1 MSSTVFC
8 LRAFVLGLLAAS
20 VAWASPVLAD
30 DDDESTPK
38 FTIGSKAPALDIE
51 HWMNDGEGKF
61 DHTTALKSD
70 KVYVVEFWAT
80 WCPPC
85 IASMPHLSE
94 TQLKYADKGVQ
105 IISVSDEDLETVEA
119 FLEKEVPKKD
129 VKYAEL
135 TKNYC
140 LTVDPDGSVYNDYFR
155 AAGQSGIPFA
165 FIVGKQGFV
174 EWMGHPMDMDK
185 PLAEVIEGKW
195 DRDAFAVKMKEE
207 QAQEA
212 AMLKVLQKIGK
223 KMQSI
228 QAKIEEGEAEEGLK
242 MLDELIADEEFAA
255 AKTRL
260 EEMREQIVIMYVGGA
275 EGVKG
280 LKALVEK
287 NKDNPELLY
296 QVASTLLEKHTEE
309 PLDADMFAAA
319 TEAAEMSVKADPEN
333 GAALDTLA
341 HYLHANSDL
350 DRAIEIQEQAVKH
363 ADGQEAEVE
372 AFLKQ
377 LKAEKAKAGK

>member
-1 MSSTVFC
+1 M
-8 LRAFVLGLLAAS
+8 GLLAAS
-20 VAWASPVLAD
+20 VAIASPVLAD
-30 DDDESTPK
+30 DDDDDSTPK

-85 IASMPHLSE
+85 IASMPHLSK

-105 IISVSDEDLETVEA
+105 IISVSDEDLETVEK
-119 FLEKEVPKKD
+119 FLEQEVPKKEIT
-129 VKYAEL
+129 YAEL

-155 AAGQSGIPFA
+155 AAGQSGIPCA
-165 FIVGKQGFV
+165 FIVGKEGFV
-174 EWMGHPMDMDK
+174 EWIGHPMEMDK
-185 PLAEVIEGKW
+185 PLAEVLDGKW
-195 DRDAFAVKMKEE
+195 DRDAYAVKVKEE
-207 QAQEA
+207 QAAEA
-212 AMLKVLQKIGK
+212 AMMKVQRQIDK

-228 QAKIEEGEAEEGLK
+228 QAKIEEGEAEEGVK

-255 AKTRL
+255 AKPTL
-260 EEMREQIVIMYVGGA
+260 EQMREQIVIMYIGGA

-287 NKDNPELLY
+287 NKDNPEMLN
-296 QVASTLLEKHTEE
+296 QVAWTLFEKHTEE

-319 TEAAEMSVKADPEN
+319 TEAAEMAVKADPEN
-333 GAALDTLA
+333 GAVLDTLA
-341 HYLHANSDL
+341 HYLHANGDL

-363 ADGQEAEVE
+363 AGGQEAEIE
-372 AFLKQ
+372 PFLEQ
-377 LKAEKAKAGK
+377 LKAEKAKAEKAKADK